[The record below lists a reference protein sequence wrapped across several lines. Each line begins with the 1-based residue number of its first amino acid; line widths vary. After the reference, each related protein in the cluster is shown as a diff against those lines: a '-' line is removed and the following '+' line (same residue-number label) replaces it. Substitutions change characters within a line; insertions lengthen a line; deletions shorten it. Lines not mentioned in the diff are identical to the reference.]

1 MLVKEK
7 FRGGIMKEQEFMSY
21 WKTHHRDLQRQRP
34 NKSKADPEIISSQ
47 QESCGSDGFDFGG
60 EDDSSFLSKQSSSRS
75 ASRMSVDRAASAG
88 SAAGREVRGAASAGS
103 ATRMSV
109 DRAASAGSAAGREVR
124 GAASAG
130 IAVSNEVNMAAF
142 EALKKE
148 KAERENDIKTQL
160 AETVK
165 KAMDERDKDIKSQ
178 LAAMFQMFMQEFAK
192 KIDAPTVGSY
202 FLFLFLLMIIY
213 ILL

>member
-75 ASRMSVDRAASAG
+75 AS
-88 SAAGREVRGAASAGS
+88 
-103 ATRMSV
+103 RMSV